1 MSVNVNLLARFAQGI
16 GPERERPRK
25 GTSGQATGA
34 PPAARQFSDAADVS
48 EPVEVLQSR
57 ETGGHARGFWRQLRL
72 SSSVSSRGEG
82 APVVRQVDVV
92 LWSLVTLAA
101 VTRLWNIGQP
111 RYTV

>member
-16 GPERERPRK
+16 APERERSRK
-25 GTSGQATGA
+25 GSGQATGV
-34 PPAARQFSDAADVS
+34 PPAARQVSGAADVS
-48 EPVEVLQSR
+48 EPVQVLQR
-57 ETGGHARGFWRQLRL
+57 RDTGHARGFWRQLRL

-82 APVVRQVDVV
+82 APAVQQVDVV

-101 VTRLWNIGQP
+101 ATRLWNIGQP